1 MSTDRYSV
9 NAEQSRRTYGRHT
22 TQVGKTICKLI
33 KETHHHG
40 EVKAYVTDGIQPPGL
55 RATVDEL
62 ATMFRPLSST
72 HHNWNRLQH
81 MSVTFIKQAYQSLE
95 EHYHKNIERMARTL
109 RERQATFHNWVEA
122 WE

>member
-33 KETHHHG
+33 KETHHYG

-55 RATVDEL
+55 RAKVDEL
-62 ATMFRPLSST
+62 ATMFRPSSST

-81 MSVTFIKQAYQSLE
+81 ISVTFIQQAYQSLE